1 MGPTS
6 TDSTNR
12 RSCAVFDPR
21 LTESVDTEPA
31 DTESRLSVGHFKQ
44 LLLLLMGPDGL
55 GQSTVVG
62 VDQGFGKW
70 TLHLAMANCPTCT
83 YSEVKARASERK
95 IRRLRQLLRVAF
107 WHKSHC
113 WRKRAWSSDWPGI
126 LLAEKQNTEHLWGF
140 PKSKTRGCLDT
151 VSSSSFLS
159 QLGSL
164 ALNCL
169 TKHRI
174 LASSRKKKKKKEQA
188 RKKSRSPGNRPRI
201 SGIQSCTLPFTQ
213 IQQSGGIFHCSPTI
227 IKELSRSCCVLNTSS
242 VPCFKSILEQG
253 NVNKSIIP
261 STMYQCLWWMD
272 GYINKHYLIRS

>member
-1 MGPTS
+1 
-6 TDSTNR
+6 
-12 RSCAVFDPR
+12 
-21 LTESVDTEPA
+21 
-31 DTESRLSVGHFKQ
+31 
-44 LLLLLMGPDGL
+44 MGPDGL

-174 LASSRKKKKKKEQA
+174 LASSRKKKKKNKQERRAEAQETDQESVGFRA
-188 RKKSRSPGNRPRI
+188 VLYHSPKFNNQEGSFTALPPSSKSFPGHVVYWILLLCP
-201 SGIQSCTLPFTQ
+201 
-213 IQQSGGIFHCSPTI
+213 
-227 IKELSRSCCVLNTSS
+227 VLNL
-242 VPCFKSILEQG
+242 FW
-253 NVNKSIIP
+253 NKE
-261 STMYQCLWWMD
+261 M
-272 GYINKHYLIRS
+272 